1 MKFTEQYTQNN
12 SMGDKRPNTA
22 LFIVYHPHTNN
33 SNRKGWYFVVF
44 NNIKW

>member
-33 SNRKGWYFVVF
+33 SNRKG
-44 NNIKW
+44 